1 MSPQMFRSLA
11 PFALF
16 MALATAGCGQK
27 ARPQLAGH
35 VPPRERNVGSVSLPE
50 VRPGQ
55 PDRPFAFRAQPGH
68 LLFVFFGYVSC
79 PDICP
84 TTLSDLRKAVRLLG
98 PDASRVELA
107 LVTVDAERD
116 TAGALA
122 PYVESYVAG
131 GHALR
136 PATQAQLAS
145 AERAF
150 GATSAVTRAPNG
162 KIEVSHTA
170 DSYLVDDSGRVALV
184 WDYGTGPAYLA
195 SDLRHLL
202 GGPGAG
208 ASGEVEVTGAVI
220 NATPPGATA
229 GAAYLTL
236 RSSSGDVLRGVEVP
250 REIASSAEMHITLT
264 GANGERTMREV
275 DSLALPA
282 GQAVEFKPG
291 GSHIM
296 LSGLAAPL
304 RSGAHVD
311 MTLRFRNAPAKR
323 LRVEVDP
330 D

>member
-1 MSPQMFRSLA
+1 MNSKLSWGLA
-11 PFALF
+11 PCALF
-16 MALATAGCGQK
+16 MALATAGCGQD
-27 ARPQLAGH
+27 ARPHLAGH
-35 VPPRERNVGSVSLPE
+35 VPPQERNVGSVSLPE

-55 PDRPFAFRAQPGH
+55 PERPFAFRPQPGH
-68 LLFVFFGYVSC
+68 VLFVFFGYVSC

-84 TTLSDLRKAVRLLG
+84 TTLSDLRKALKLLG
-98 PDASRVELA
+98 PDASRVDLA

-116 TAGALA
+116 TAEVLA

-131 GHALR
+131 GHGLR
-136 PATQAQLAS
+136 PATQAELAS

-195 SDLRHLL
+195 GDLRHFL
-202 GGPGAG
+202 GLRRAGPAP
-208 ASGEVEVTGAVI
+208 EVEVTNAVI

-236 RSSSGDVLRGVEVP
+236 RSGAGDVLRGVEVP
-250 REIASSAEMHITLT
+250 REIAAGAQMHITLT
-264 GANGERTMREV
+264 GADGQKTMREV
-275 DSLALPA
+275 DSLELPA
-282 GQAVEFKPG
+282 GQAVEFRPG

-311 MTLRFRNAPAKR
+311 MILKFRNAAAKK